1 MRPIKRK
8 NRYEIRLIDLV
19 AQSLDFLKDP
29 PTSTIFLMVLAFVI
43 SAITT
48 YITKRSMNV
57 EEYRKSMEESSHAQ
71 QELMAAMKGGNQRRI
86 QKAQQRQKEAQQ
98 IQMKHS
104 SLQTKSTM
112 YTMIPIMIMWWI
124 LGGFYGKSVGVA
136 WMPFDPILWK
146 GRKLNYATWY
156 IICSFTASLI
166 MRRLFGISFEIEP
179 KHTPQLKR

>member
-1 MRPIKRK
+1 M
-8 NRYEIRLIDLV
+8 
-19 AQSLDFLKDP
+19 DFLKDP
-29 PTSTIFLMVLAFVI
+29 PASTIFLMVLAFAI
-43 SAITT
+43 SALTT

-71 QELMAAMKGGNQRRI
+71 QELMAAIKTGNQRRT

-98 IQMKHS
+98 TQMKHS
-104 SLQTKSTM
+104 NAQTKSTM
-112 YTMIPIMIMWWI
+112 YTIIPIMIMWYI
-124 LGGFYGKSVGVA
+124 LGGFYGRSTGVA
-136 WMPFDPILWK
+136 WMPFDPILWS

-179 KHTPQLKR
+179 KT

>member
-1 MRPIKRK
+1 MID
-8 NRYEIRLIDLV
+8 LILGLV

-48 YITKRSMNV
+48 YITKRYMNV
-57 EEYRKSMEESSHAQ
+57 EEYKNSMIESSHAQ
-71 QELMAAMKGGNQRRI
+71 QELMAATKSGNQRRI

-104 SLQTKSTM
+104 SAQTKTTM
-112 YTMIPIMIMWWI
+112 YTIIPIMIMWQI
-124 LGGFYGKSVGVA
+124 LGRFYGRSTGVA
-136 WMPFDPILWK
+136 WMPFDPILWS
-146 GRKLNYATWY
+146 GRKLNYITWY
-156 IICSFTASLI
+156 VICSFTASLI

-179 KHTPQLKR
+179 ETIK